1 MSPPG
6 NAFILAELLLSSS
19 LANPAQEPSSLSLR
33 LGYSISPDPF
43 CRAPLVWLAVHANC
57 HISCPVS
64 VYLPN
69 GFLVLALAFLKGS
82 ALVSFK
88 MLHSIFHI
96 PRSLGVCV
104 VALLALPSLVTT
116 LALDPNYLQARQD
129 DDAHWVASWTSMPQL
144 VEQNNLPPA
153 SFRGGG
159 AVFKDATLRQTLHL
173 SIGAERFR
181 FQISNTFGGSALPVT
196 AASVALSAGNKVGV
210 SGIETSTLL
219 GLTFNGSESVSV
231 PRGQVIYSDPVD
243 IKAAAQSMVTLS
255 LYTQA
260 GQSGSSITGHPGS
273 RTTSWMQQAVD
284 AWVPTA
290 SSALVILGD
299 SITDGRGSTDD
310 ANNRWPDLLLAKM
323 QASNLTTI
331 GVNNQAAGG
340 NAVLAGGLGPPL
352 LQRYKRDLLAAAG
365 VRYCLLFEGVNDI
378 GGASPDAGTQQ
389 RVGDQLIAAFRQVA
403 ADAHVAGL
411 RGVFAATITPFGGNG
426 QSYSNPAREATRQRV
441 NKWILGGGDGS
452 FNATVDFAKFVA
464 NSGNPANL
472 ATQYDSGDHLHL
484 NPAGYQA
491 IADEF
496 PLDIFN

>member
-1 MSPPG
+1 
-6 NAFILAELLLSSS
+6 
-19 LANPAQEPSSLSLR
+19 
-33 LGYSISPDPF
+33 
-43 CRAPLVWLAVHANC
+43 
-57 HISCPVS
+57 
-64 VYLPN
+64 
-69 GFLVLALAFLKGS
+69 
-82 ALVSFK
+82 
-88 MLHSIFHI
+88 MLHTILLA
-96 PRSLGVCV
+96 PRSLGACA
-104 VALLALPSLVTT
+104 VALLALPALVAT

-153 SFRGGG
+153 SFVPDLNTQRGGG

-196 AASVALSAGNKVGV
+196 AASVALSAGNKAGV
-210 SGIETSTLL
+210 NGIETSTLL

-231 PRGQVIYSDPVD
+231 PRGQVVYSDPVD

-273 RTTSWMQQAVD
+273 RTTSWMQQGNHVNASTVTGANTKHWYFVSAVD

-290 SSALVILGD
+290 TSALVILGD

-323 QASNLTTI
+323 QTSNLTTI

-340 NAVLAGGLGPPL
+340 NAVLTGGLGPPL
-352 LQRYKRDLLAAAG
+352 LQRYKRDLLGAAG
-365 VRYCLLFEGVNDI
+365 VQYCLLFEGVNDI
-378 GGASPDAGTQQ
+378 GSGSPDAGTQQ
-389 RVGDQLIAAFRQVA
+389 RIGDQLIAAFKQIA
-403 ADAHVAGL
+403 SDAHQAGL

-441 NKWILGGGDGS
+441 NKWILAGGDGS

-464 NSGNPANL
+464 NSGNPGNL

-491 IADEF
+491 IADGF
-496 PLDIFN
+496 PLDIFD